1 MKFLLFALPLSI
13 SAFTAP
19 MLLTQFYTRGGVE
32 SRLFAE
38 RPDAS
43 ELIKQAMAAGKEFG
57 ATSKEARL
65 AWETVEELSAST
77 RTR

>member
-1 MKFLLFALPLSI
+1 MKFLLFVLPLSI

-19 MLLTQFYTRGGVE
+19 MLTHHRSGVE
-32 SRLFAE
+32 SRLLAV

-43 ELIKQAMAAGKEFG
+43 ELIKQAMAAAKEFG